1 MHYSVDYILR
11 VLYPLLFFFANFTSC
26 IMKGVDTME
35 TFLMTILIIFILGVL
50 AIGGMF
56 LGLGQLVWK
65 AIQKFVRWLSQ

>member
-1 MHYSVDYILR
+1 
-11 VLYPLLFFFANFTSC
+11 
-26 IMKGVDTME
+26 ME

-65 AIQKFVRWLSQ
+65 AIKKFVRWLSD